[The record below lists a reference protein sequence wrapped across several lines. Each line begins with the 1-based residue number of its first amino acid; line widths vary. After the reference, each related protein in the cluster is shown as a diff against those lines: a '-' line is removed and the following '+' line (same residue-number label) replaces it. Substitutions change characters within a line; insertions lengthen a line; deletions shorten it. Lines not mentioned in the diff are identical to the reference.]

1 MIVVIG
7 DQLVDVSIRLKSF
20 PLEARQMQKA
30 EAYLIGPGGAGN
42 VAIAAARL
50 GHDVACLAEI
60 GSDELGEVVRR
71 GLDAEGV
78 DTTHLVISAGAATP
92 VAGVLV
98 DAAGEPAY
106 LGYPGTLRLASMPPE
121 WGGILASAEAVYA
134 DGWGESQPAAEIVV
148 EALHRAR
155 AHGVPTFFDPGPGN
169 PSLDNDWHRR
179 ALAETRVAIL
189 NESEVR
195 RISGQNDVLQA
206 ARALAGMGP
215 EAVFVKR
222 GANGCLA
229 IRGQEVAES
238 PGFRVPV
245 VDTTGAGDS
254 VGAAVMSGWLAGLP
268 LPILTTLAD
277 AMGAAKVQKQGT
289 GRSMPTRDEI
299 RAVLRGAGHDPD
311 RFL

>member
-1 MIVVIG
+1 MIVVVG

-50 GHDVACLAEI
+50 GHDVVCLAEI
-60 GSDELGEVVRR
+60 GGDEMGEVVRR

-106 LGYPGTLRLASMPPE
+106 LGYAGTLRMTSMPPD
-121 WGGILASAEAVYA
+121 WAGILEAAEAVYA
-134 DGWGESQPAAEIVV
+134 DGWAESQTAAGMVV
-148 EALHRAR
+148 EALRRAR

-169 PSLDNDWHRR
+169 PSLDNEWHRR

-195 RISGQNDVLQA
+195 RISGQDDILQA
-206 ARALAGMGP
+206 ARTLAGMGP

-222 GANGCLA
+222 GTNGVIA
-229 IRGQEVAES
+229 IRNGQVAES
-238 PGFRVPV
+238 SGFRVTV

-254 VGAAVMSGWLAGLP
+254 VGAAVMSGWLAGLS
-268 LPILTTLAD
+268 LPITTTLAD

-289 GRSMPTRDEI
+289 GRSMPTREEV

-311 RFL
+311 RYV

>member
-1 MIVVIG
+1 
-7 DQLVDVSIRLKSF
+7 
-20 PLEARQMQKA
+20 
-30 EAYLIGPGGAGN
+30 
-42 VAIAAARL
+42 
-50 GHDVACLAEI
+50 
-60 GSDELGEVVRR
+60 
-71 GLDAEGV
+71 
-78 DTTHLVISAGAATP
+78 
-92 VAGVLV
+92 
-98 DAAGEPAY
+98 
-106 LGYPGTLRLASMPPE
+106 MPPE

-268 LPILTTLAD
+268 LPILATLAD

>member
-1 MIVVIG
+1 MIVIVG

-30 EAYLIGPGGAGN
+30 EAFLLGPGGAGN
-42 VAIAAARL
+42 VAIASARL
-50 GHDVACLAEI
+50 GHAVSCLAEI
-60 GSDELGEVVRR
+60 GNDELGEIVRR
-71 GLDAEGV
+71 GLGAEGV
-78 DTTHLVISAGAATP
+78 DTTHLAISAGAGTP

-106 LGYPGTLRLASMPPE
+106 LGYPGTLRMTTMPPG
-121 WGGILASAEAVYA
+121 WGPILQSAEAVYA
-134 DGWGESQPAAEIVV
+134 DGWAEGPTAAGIVV
-148 EALHRAR
+148 KALRR
-155 AHGVPTFFDPGPGN
+155 AHANGVPTFFDPGPGN
-169 PSLDNDWHRR
+169 PSLDNEWHRL

-195 RISGQNDVLQA
+195 RISGQSDLLQA
-206 ARALAGMGP
+206 ARAMAGMGP

-254 VGAAVMSGWLAGLP
+254 VGAAVMSGWLARLALP
-268 LPILTTLAD
+268 DLATLAN
-277 AMGAAKVQKQGT
+277 AMGAAKVQKKGT
-289 GRSMPTRDEI
+289 GRSMPTRDEV

>member
-1 MIVVIG
+1 MQRVEAF
-7 DQLVDVSIRLKSF
+7 LV
-20 PLEARQMQKA
+20 
-30 EAYLIGPGGAGN
+30 GPGGAGN

-50 GHDVACLAEI
+50 GHDVSCLAEI
-60 GSDELGEVVRR
+60 GSDEFGEIVRR
-71 GLDAEGV
+71 GLEAEGV
-78 DTTHLVISAGAATP
+78 DTTHLAISAGAATP

-98 DAAGEPAY
+98 DAAGKPAY
-106 LGYPGTLRLASMPPE
+106 LGYPGTLRMTSMPLE
-121 WGGILASAEAVYA
+121 WGTILQTAEAVYA
-134 DGWGESQPAAEIVV
+134 DGWSESVAAGAIVV
-148 EALHRAR
+148 EALGRAR
-155 AHGVPTFFDPGPGN
+155 ADGVPTFFDPGPGN
-169 PSLDNDWHRR
+169 PSLDNKWHRR

-195 RISGQNDVLQA
+195 RISGQNDLLQA
-206 ARALAGMGP
+206 ARELAKMGP
-215 EAVFVKR
+215 EAVIVKR

-254 VGAAVMSGWLAGLP
+254 VGAAVMSGWLAGLA
-268 LPILTTLAD
+268 LPTLATLAD

-289 GRSMPTRDEI
+289 GRSMPTREEV

-311 RFL
+311 HYI